1 MAASQ
6 AIKIGLFFIIIDCA
20 VARKCIACTHEPS
33 SAISENFN
41 CIGDLGVNGNVT
53 IQECN
58 PEYGDQACYTMV
70 TCDND
75 CYGMQRPNLTQMKW
89 NRGCCNPEPNH
100 QTCPTNKPN
109 HVDNGWFSIW
119 RVRCTDDV
127 DGCNTA
133 APGGMNNINNNT
145 GGAGGGDG
153 VEGGD
158 VIIVPPK
165 GATVNLTAGFFSILV
180 VLFIVLLG

>member
-1 MAASQ
+1 MGSPGTLAIMSASRV
-6 AIKIGLFFIIIDCA
+6 IKVGLLFILTDCA
-20 VARKCIACTHEPS
+20 AARKCIACTHEPS

-89 NRGCCNPEPNH
+89 NRGCCNPQPN
-100 QTCPTNKPN
+100 QTMLTMDGS
-109 HVDNGWFSIW
+109 VFGALG
-119 RVRCTDDV
+119 VRTMW
-127 DGCNTA
+127 TA
-133 APGGMNNINNNT
+133 ATLQP
-145 GGAGGGDG
+145 
-153 VEGGD
+153 
-158 VIIVPPK
+158 
-165 GATVNLTAGFFSILV
+165 LV
-180 VLFIVLLG
+180 